1 MSARKFR
8 IGQTVIYRPAVCGQ
22 NAPLRG
28 TYQIIRFLPERKDG
42 EPGYQIKHLNE
53 GQEHVAR
60 ESELRSR

>member
-8 IGQTVIYRPAVCGQ
+8 IGQRLIYRPAVRNR
-22 NAPLRG
+22 NASPRG
-28 TYQIIRFLPERKDG
+28 TYQIIRFLPDG